1 MSAGGEEAAFI
12 PVAIAVL
19 TVSDTRNE
27 ETATSGRLLVERLQA
42 AGHRLADKVII
53 PDNLYQM
60 RAQVSRWIADP
71 AVQAVIVTGGTGL
84 TARDQTPE
92 AIRPQLDK
100 EIDGIGELFRSLS
113 YSEIKAST
121 VQSRVLAGIANATFI
136 FCIPGAT
143 NACRLAWDGILQ
155 EQLDSR
161 TQPCNF
167 VQLILCLCCVLFL
180 FFCVV
185 FGVVFF
191 V

>member
-19 TVSDTRNE
+19 TVSDTCFVVLVFF
-27 ETATSGRLLVERLQA
+27 GCLLVERLLV

-92 AIRPQLDK
+92 AIRPLLDK
-100 EIDGIGELFRSLS
+100 EIDGFGVLFRSLS

-121 VQSRVLAGIANATFI
+121 VQSRVLAGIAT
-136 FCIPGAT
+136 
-143 NACRLAWDGILQ
+143 
-155 EQLDSR
+155 
-161 TQPCNF
+161 
-167 VQLILCLCCVLFL
+167 
-180 FFCVV
+180 
-185 FGVVFF
+185 
-191 V
+191 

>member
-1 MSAGGEEAAFI
+1 MGAGCDVETFI
-12 PVAIAVL
+12 PVEIAVL
-19 TVSDTRNE
+19 TVPDSRSE
-27 ETATSGRLLVERLQA
+27 ETDTSGRLLAERLQA
-42 AGHRLADKVII
+42 DGHHLVGKVIV
-53 PDNLYQM
+53 PDNLYKI
-60 RAQVSRWIADP
+60 RAQVAHLIADP
-71 AVQAVIVTGGTGL
+71 AVQASIITGGTGL

-92 AIRPQLDK
+92 AIRPLFDK
-100 EIDGIGELFRSLS
+100 EIDGFGELFRSLS

-121 VQSRVLAGIANATFI
+121 AQSRVLAGIANATII
-136 FCIPGAT
+136 FSIPGST